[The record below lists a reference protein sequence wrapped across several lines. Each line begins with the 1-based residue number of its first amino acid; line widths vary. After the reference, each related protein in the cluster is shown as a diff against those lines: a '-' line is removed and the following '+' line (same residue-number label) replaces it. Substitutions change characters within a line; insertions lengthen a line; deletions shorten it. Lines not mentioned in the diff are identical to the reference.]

1 VAALPGCVLHPAKA
15 QGAKMAIFLPGI
27 EEDQDLALDEMTPRE
42 IVAELDKYVVGQHAA
57 KRAVAIALR
66 NRTRRQKLPPE
77 LADDIMPKNI
87 IMIGPT
93 GVGKTEIARRLAK
106 LTNSPFLKI
115 EASKFTEV
123 GYVGRD
129 VESMVRDL
137 VDIAIDMLREEKLE
151 EVEDKAELNAEERLL
166 DLLLPPVNPPTSAPT
181 ATPTPMP
188 MPSASAPGD
197 NTLLF
202 PAPAGDSHQ
211 RTREKLRQQ
220 FREGK
225 LDERMVEIDVRERNM
240 PSFEVISNQGIE
252 EMDINLKDILPNL
265 FGQRTKKRKMKV
277 NEAFEY
283 MVQEEEQR
291 LIDMD
296 QVTRMAVE
304 RVESSG
310 IVFLDEIDKIAG
322 REAGHGPDVSREG
335 VQRDI
340 LPIVEGTTVNTRYG
354 MVRTDHILFIAAGA
368 FHVSKPSDLI
378 PELQGRFPIRVE
390 LQSLTMEDFVR
401 ILTEPKSS
409 LVKQYTALLET
420 EGLKLE
426 FTPEALAE
434 IANFAFRVNESTENI
449 GARRL
454 HTIMERVLD
463 EISFEAPDVGKLSK
477 GTGST
482 GRAAGSG
489 TLTLAASAAGPSST
503 LPLIERE
510 GKDGMEKVALIDP
523 EYVRKQ
529 VASIVKDQ
537 DLARYIL

>member
-1 VAALPGCVLHPAKA
+1 V
-15 QGAKMAIFLPGI
+15 
-27 EEDQDLALDEMTPRE
+27 
-42 IVAELDKYVVGQHAA
+42 
-57 KRAVAIALR
+57 
-66 NRTRRQKLPPE
+66 
-77 LADDIMPKNI
+77 
-87 IMIGPT
+87 
-93 GVGKTEIARRLAK
+93 
-106 LTNSPFLKI
+106 

-137 VDIAIDMLREEKLE
+137 VEIAIDNVREEKLE
-151 EVEDKAELNAEERLL
+151 DVADKAELNAEERLL
-166 DLLLPPVNPPTSAPT
+166 DILLPPSPP
-181 ATPTPMP
+181 
-188 MPSASAPGD
+188 
-197 NTLLF
+197 
-202 PAPAGDSHQ
+202 PAPPSNSGGVVIDGSTGLTESSS

-220 FREGK
+220 LREGK
-225 LDERMVEIDVRERNM
+225 LDDRMVEIDVREKNF
-240 PSFEVISNQGIE
+240 PSFEILTNQGVE
-252 EMDINLKDILPNL
+252 EMDVNIKDMLPNI

-283 MVQEEEQR
+283 LIQEEEHR

-296 QVTRMAVE
+296 HVTRTAID
-304 RVESSG
+304 RVENSG

-322 REAGHGPDVSREG
+322 REGGHGPDVSREG

-420 EGLKLE
+420 EGVKLE
-426 FTPEALAE
+426 FTPEALDEVAH
-434 IANFAFRVNESTENI
+434 FAFRVNESTENI

-463 EISFEAPDVGKLSK
+463 ELSFEAPDKK
-477 GTGST
+477 GQQVT
-482 GRAAGSG
+482 
-489 TLTLAASAAGPSST
+489 
-503 LPLIERE
+503 
-510 GKDGMEKVALIDP
+510 IDAD
-523 EYVRKQ
+523 YVRKMLTD
-529 VASIVKDQ
+529 IVKDQ
-537 DLARYIL
+537 DLSRYIL